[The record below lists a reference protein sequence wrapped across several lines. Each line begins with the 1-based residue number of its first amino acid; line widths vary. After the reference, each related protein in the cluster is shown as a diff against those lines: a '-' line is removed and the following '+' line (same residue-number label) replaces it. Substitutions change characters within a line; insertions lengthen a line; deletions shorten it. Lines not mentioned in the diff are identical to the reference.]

1 MTSPAPGRTTLGTM
15 LAAGALDEAD
25 LERLILQSLNTA
37 ARARL
42 VRRMLLVRVCTG
54 TVVRA

>member
-1 MTSPAPGRTTLGTM
+1 M